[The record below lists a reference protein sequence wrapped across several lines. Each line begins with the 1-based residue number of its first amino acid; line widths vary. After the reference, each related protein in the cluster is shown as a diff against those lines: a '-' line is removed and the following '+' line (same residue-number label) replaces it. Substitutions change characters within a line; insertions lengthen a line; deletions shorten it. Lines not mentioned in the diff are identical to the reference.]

1 MKAILEIDMGNA
13 AFEDNPAE
21 LSRIMR
27 ELADKVEATGI
38 ASVGDDFVA
47 RDFNGNRVG
56 CLNIVASGYVPP
68 HDPRRGAKP

>member
-1 MKAILEIDMGNA
+1 MKAILEIEMDNA

-27 ELADKVEATGI
+27 NLADKVEASGC
-38 ASVGDDFVA
+38 AAVGDDFVA
-47 RDFNGNRVG
+47 MDVNGNRVG
-56 CLNIVASGYVPP
+56 RLEIVDSGYVPP